1 MRIRWPLKRGG
12 LGIALIDQGAVSC
25 GNFVTNVLL
34 ARALPVDQYGIFALF
49 LDAILF
55 LNSLQAALLIY
66 PLTVRCATMDDE
78 DLRRWSGAGVVL
90 TFVLAIPLGFA
101 LTIYGF
107 FIGAA
112 SVAVWAVLGQTFWQ
126 CQETLRRTLLAR
138 RNYSRALVGDCI
150 SYLGQVVILA
160 LLVMGKEANVPRAFM
175 AMALTSLVAAV
186 VQGFQIRVSSVG
198 LESIARKGRNF
209 WLAGRWV
216 MTANLT
222 NVITSV
228 FCSYTLARSHGNAA
242 MGQYAALSNL
252 LRIANPIF
260 ITLATLIVPAVALI
274 AVKGHNPR
282 MLSAAQR
289 VTRDFALR
297 AAALLLPYW
306 SLLLLFP
313 SHAIL
318 LLYPRRPEYRG
329 LDTELR
335 MFVGISVLT
344 MINLLLASIF
354 NGMGRNRRALVAQIA
369 GAAACVVVTI
379 PLTIRLGLE
388 GILIGT
394 LVSNAVVVVTQIG
407 LYRVLKH
414 DLREAEAPIQSEQL
428 IAQTAVS

>member
-1 MRIRWPLKRGG
+1 
-12 LGIALIDQGAVSC
+12 
-25 GNFVTNVLL
+25 
-34 ARALPVDQYGIFALF
+34 
-49 LDAILF
+49 
-55 LNSLQAALLIY
+55 
-66 PLTVRCATMDDE
+66 
-78 DLRRWSGAGVVL
+78 
-90 TFVLAIPLGFA
+90 
-101 LTIYGF
+101 
-107 FIGAA
+107 
-112 SVAVWAVLGQTFWQ
+112 
-126 CQETLRRTLLAR
+126 
-138 RNYSRALVGDCI
+138 
-150 SYLGQVVILA
+150 
-160 LLVMGKEANVPRAFM
+160 
-175 AMALTSLVAAV
+175 
-186 VQGFQIRVSSVG
+186 
-198 LESIARKGRNF
+198 
-209 WLAGRWV
+209 
-216 MTANLT
+216 
-222 NVITSV
+222 
-228 FCSYTLARSHGNAA
+228 